1 MAILYCPT
9 TALLYDSIP
18 AALLIRQV
26 HYWLRRP
33 AGGIMHEGEHW
44 IYHSYRDW
52 QREMLP
58 MMTID
63 AIKRVI
69 LRRLLPTG
77 GLLSWHDTRSRRVHY
92 RIDYVRLAEL
102 YDQQG
107 LEVPEWVAAGPVPR
121 GTQLSGDVE
130 IEMREAIIEGAT
142 GCVGDPALQGSHP
155 RSAGSHPRS
164 AGSHPRSAGSHPRSA
179 GSQPR
184 SAGLTAPQCGTPS
197 PGVRGSQSR
206 SAGLPVP
213 HSPSSIGTETTTE
226 TTTETLSPARGRER
240 SEERERHGQ
249 TVCEYRLVSDV
260 PGPHGD
266 GCGCCVDC
274 ERRPA
279 LLGAVLSE
287 TDSDRCLECVV
298 ERHGDGALAEWRSLG
313 AAVAHYR
320 DDVPSLARAIR
331 LGGGSRARQF

>member
-26 HYWLRRP
+26 DYWLRRP

-52 QREMLP
+52 QRELLP
-58 MMTID
+58 TMSEQ
-63 AIKRVI
+63 AIRDTVR
-69 LRRLLPTG
+69 RRLLPKG
-77 GLLSWHDTRSRRVHY
+77 GLLSWHDRRSRRVHY
-92 RIDYVRLAEL
+92 RLDYVRLAEL
-102 YDQQG
+102 YEERD
-107 LEVPEWVAAGPVPR
+107 LEVPAWVAAGPLPR

-130 IEMREAIIEGAT
+130 IEMRDAIIKGAT
-142 GCVGDPALQGSHP
+142 GGVGDPALQGSHP

-164 AGSHPRSAGSHPRSA
+164 AGSHPRSAGSQPASGGLPAREWRAPSPRVA
-179 GSQPR
+179 GSQPA
-184 SAGLTAPQCGTPS
+184 SG
-197 PGVRGSQSR
+197 
-206 SAGLPVP
+206 GLPARD
-213 HSPSSIGTETTTE
+213 SPSFIGTETITE
-226 TTTETLSPARGRER
+226 TTTETLSPARGPARGRER
-240 SEERERHGQ
+240 SEERERDGQ
-249 TVCEYRLVSDV
+249 TVCEYRIVSDV

-287 TDSDRCLECVV
+287 TDSDSCLECVV

-331 LGGGSRARQF
+331 LGGGSRASQF